1 MSEVTGR
8 GNPTGV
14 VVITG
19 TGGMG
24 RAIAHRLAPGRHVVL
39 ADRDEGA
46 LADVSAALTA
56 IGHVVTTQP
65 STCPTV
71 TRSPSWPA
79 SPPTSARSSPWS
91 TPPACHRSTRRR
103 RP

>member
-39 ADRDEGA
+39 ADLDEGA
-46 LADVSAALTA
+46 LADVSAALDRD
-56 IGHVVTTQP
+56 
-65 STCPTV
+65 
-71 TRSPSWPA
+71 RSRRDDA
-79 SPPTSARSSPWS
+79 
-91 TPPACHRSTRRR
+91 TRRR
-103 RP
+103 VRR